1 MAKRLSR
8 RSLLDLSVRS
18 AAGAGLLSAIPGVA
32 RVPAL
37 DRWTGGAV
45 LAAGADDVDAIV
57 CIYFFGGVD
66 ADDMVSSGRLHPAMS
81 PLQPLLDRG
90 ALTVVSDV
98 SERWNGWRH
107 LRASRNAMAD
117 RYAPLRFLPNGFA
130 TLEWAAQLGGVE
142 PVSGK
147 GAFTFASGLS
157 LVAPGAAID
166 GTQFENTRLR
176 AAAEAAVVQGVFPR
190 SSIGRQLEDAARLLA
205 SREALS
211 MTKQVFLVSA
221 AGLHSGVRSAG
232 LIDARYRDVAQSL
245 EAFHNATTKLG
256 LSGRVMTYTDSDL
269 TVGSRGA
276 KLVLGPALAG
286 PAMTTAISH
295 DSYAG
300 AMAWRFGVDVDSVR
314 GQFPGFSA
322 SELTSRT

>member
-1 MAKRLSR
+1 MAKGLSR
-8 RSLLDLSVRS
+8 RSLLNLSVRS
-18 AAGAGLLSAIPGVA
+18 AASAGLLSAIPGYGQ
-32 RVPAL
+32 VPAL
-37 DRWTGGAV
+37 DRWMGGPV
-45 LAAGADDVDAIV
+45 LAAGADEIDALV

-66 ADDMVSSGRLHPAMS
+66 AEDMVSSGRLHPAMS
-81 PLQPLLDRG
+81 ALQPLLDRG
-90 ALTVVSDV
+90 ELTIVNNV
-98 SERWNGWRH
+98 SEPWTGWRR
-107 LRASRNAMAD
+107 LRASRNPMAD

-147 GAFTFASGLS
+147 GAFTFESGLS

-166 GTQFENTRLR
+166 GAQFENRRLR
-176 AAAEAAVVQGVFPR
+176 ATADAALVEGVFPR
-190 SSIGRQLEDAARLLA
+190 SSIGRQLKDVARLLA
-205 SREALS
+205 ARETLG
-211 MTKQVFLVSA
+211 MTKQAFVVSA
-221 AGLHSGVRSAG
+221 AGLHSGLRSAG

-245 EAFHNATTKLG
+245 KAFHDATARLG
-256 LSGRVMTYTDSDL
+256 LSGRVVTYTDSDL

-276 KLVLGPALAG
+276 KLVLGSAMAV
-286 PAMTTAISH
+286 PAMNTVSH

-314 GQFPGFSA
+314 GQFPGFSV